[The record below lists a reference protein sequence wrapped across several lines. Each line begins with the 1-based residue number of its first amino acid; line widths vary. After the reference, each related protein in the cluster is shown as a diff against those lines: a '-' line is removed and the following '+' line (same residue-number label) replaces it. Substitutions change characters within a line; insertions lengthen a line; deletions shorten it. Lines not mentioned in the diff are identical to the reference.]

1 LSPLR
6 LNLSAL
12 THNAAK
18 WPLPGKA
25 LLGCAMAS
33 LIFVVGDLVY
43 LSPSRQRLSQVEV
56 REVALQQ
63 QVAQKTAM
71 AAPLEART
79 QQLQLMQAKAD
90 ELFRALP
97 GKSEMPGLLEDIAH
111 LALANGLVV
120 ESVTPLD
127 EQSQPYYHEQ
137 PVQVGVAGAYHDL
150 ATFLSSLGGLAR
162 IATVHDVVLRRDGK
176 LLRLDLLV
184 KSYWQPGGVGGGQ
197 ARQGQPFVYEACGLR
212 DPFQRLAVQVDHLPG
227 RPARA
232 PDLARPRAALESL
245 ALDQFEMV
253 GTLSRGSQ
261 VFALLRAAS
270 TVHRLAVGDY
280 VGPDHGRVTA
290 IHERHIELVELFPDG
305 QGAWLERPRTLV
317 LNVNS

>member
-1 LSPLR
+1 MSPLR

-25 LLGCAMAS
+25 LLGCALAS

-63 QVAQKTAM
+63 QVAQKTAL
-71 AAPLEART
+71 AASLEARV
-79 QQLQLMQAKAD
+79 QQFQLMQAKAD

-111 LALANGLVV
+111 LAVVNGLVV
-120 ESVTPLD
+120 ESVTPSD

-150 ATFLSSLGGLAR
+150 ATFLSSLGGWR
-162 IATVHDVVLRRDGK
+162 ELRRCMMLSCDGMASCCA
-176 LLRLDLLV
+176 LIYWSRAIGCRAVGEVVRPANDNPLSTRL
-184 KSYWQPGGVGGGQ
+184 PGCATLFSGLPFRSITCLGGQ
-197 ARQGQPFVYEACGLR
+197 PVRQISPGHAQPWKALRWTSSKWSARCPA
-212 DPFQRLAVQVDHLPG
+212 G
-227 RPARA
+227 RRSSPCCV
-232 PDLARPRAALESL
+232 RPPRCIAWRSVTTWGRTMA
-245 ALDQFEMV
+245 
-253 GTLSRGSQ
+253 GSRPSM
-261 VFALLRAAS
+261 S
-270 TVHRLAVGDY
+270 
-280 VGPDHGRVTA
+280 VT
-290 IHERHIELVELFPDG
+290 
-305 QGAWLERPRTLV
+305 
-317 LNVNS
+317 